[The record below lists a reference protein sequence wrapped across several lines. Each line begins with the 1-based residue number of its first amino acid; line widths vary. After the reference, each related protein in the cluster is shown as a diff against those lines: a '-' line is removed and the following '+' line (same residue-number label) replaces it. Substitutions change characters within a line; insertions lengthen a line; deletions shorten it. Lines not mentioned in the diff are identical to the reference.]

1 MKRLATALSTAQ
13 KLFTNARNAITT
25 NLSFLLTLTK
35 MYLSVGFV
43 IIVAALFGVLLGALV
58 PIHNY
63 RNGTT
68 YSAGKIWKDLMISLI
83 REAWRDTIRSWNSRQ
98 NS

>member
-13 KLFTNARNAITT
+13 KLSTNARNAITT

-43 IIVAALFGVLLGALV
+43 IIGAAALGALLGLLV
-58 PIHNY
+58 PILNY
-63 RNGTT
+63 RDGTK
-68 YSAGKIWKDLMISLI
+68 YSAGKIWKDLMISLL
-83 REAWRDTIRSWNSRQ
+83 REAWRETIRQSIYRKNS
-98 NS
+98 